1 VAFRGSS
8 ARGGGEHAS
17 DERGRSVGTGRCGAQ
32 PLLGDRGI
40 VDLTECILE
49 RGQRSGETSGR
60 FADNGRREVDR
71 VADTFDTDADLVQL
85 GIRRT
90 FGQGGDRTP

>member
-1 VAFRGSS
+1 LAR
-8 ARGGGEHAS
+8 RGGEQAS

-40 VDLTECILE
+40 VDLAECILE
-49 RGQRSGETSGR
+49 RGQRSGETSAR
-60 FADNGRREVDR
+60 FADNWRGEVDR

-85 GIRRT
+85 SVRRT
-90 FGQGGDRTP
+90 LGQGGDRVS